1 MRILSFLAIL
11 MLLCLSSAIAAPTFP
26 PGSRIG
32 LVPADGME
40 FSRTSGLFENPSK
53 YASVRMREMKPE
65 DYPVLEQT
73 LMDPRL
79 KDMKVIFQERTM
91 IGGYPAVLV
100 TANQKSKHGF
110 LLRKWLLAVREP
122 TLTMFIVVQSIETPR
137 GYTDAAIR
145 QMLNSVVARPT
156 VPIEAEMTELP
167 FKISDRA
174 GFRPVRMDLH
184 QIVMTE
190 GLSDDLH
197 LLQQPMIRIAF
208 TSVTPPKLSDKPDFP
223 ADLLK
228 LDRQFKD
235 VTIQHSQPFQ
245 YQGRQRHEIVA
256 RAKDAATGQ
265 PVILMQVL
273 EFDRRGLLQVNAVTR
288 PSDKDDHL
296 PRFRSLADG
305 IAMRR

>member
-1 MRILSFLAIL
+1 
-11 MLLCLSSAIAAPTFP
+11 
-26 PGSRIG
+26 
-32 LVPADGME
+32 
-40 FSRTSGLFENPSK
+40 
-53 YASVRMREMKPE
+53 MREMKPE
-65 DYPVLEQT
+65 DYPVLERT
-73 LMDPRL
+73 LMDPRP

-145 QMLNSVVARPT
+145 RMLNSVVARPI

-197 LLQQPMIRIAF
+197 LFQQPVIRIAF
-208 TSVTPPKLSDKPDFP
+208 APVTPPRLSDKPDFP
-223 ADLLK
+223 ANLLK
-228 LDRQFKD
+228 LDKQFKD
-235 VTIQHSQPFQ
+235 VTIQQSQPFQ

-256 RAKDAATGQ
+256 RAKDAATGK
-265 PVILMQVL
+265 PVILIQIL
-273 EFDRRGLLQVNAVTR
+273 EFDLLGLLQVNAVTR

-296 PRFRSLADG
+296 PRFRTLADG
-305 IAMRR
+305 IAMKR